1 MLSTVKG
8 CLERKINKMQGLK
21 FNLVPAFSP
30 TTLELQFS
38 APFRLDI
45 KAFLIK
51 TYTYLESFDLEFTH
65 ACLPN

>member
-38 APFRLDI
+38 APFRLD
-45 KAFLIK
+45 KKHF
-51 TYTYLESFDLEFTH
+51 
-65 ACLPN
+65 